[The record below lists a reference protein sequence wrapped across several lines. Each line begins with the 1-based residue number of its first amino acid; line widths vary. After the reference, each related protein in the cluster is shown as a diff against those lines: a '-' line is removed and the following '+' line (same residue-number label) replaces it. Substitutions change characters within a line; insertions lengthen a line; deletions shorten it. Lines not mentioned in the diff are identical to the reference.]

1 MIIGGQGFSVLK
13 CDGTAVADVVDAAAA
28 AVAAVDA
35 SDVTATA
42 ADSYPSSACRN

>member
-13 CDGTAVADVVDAAAA
+13 CGGTAVADVMDAAAA

-35 SDVTATA
+35 LVGIDTSLLDRKAVLG
-42 ADSYPSSACRN
+42 S